1 MTDKELQ
8 EVRKRYNVLTLEKNR
23 LELVKKKIKRL
34 EQYPKVQEYLAS
46 MEFIK
51 NYNSA
56 NSEEKFYDDFSEI
69 VKKTE
74 ESNKILFSYG
84 YCSMWIR
91 NSEHITKLYIYRDL
105 ETEEYYYLT
114 PTDNIE
120 KLPFRYSFIPMGDK
134 EQQHY
139 LQKNKEFANLRKCF
153 LDEIINR
160 TQEEVVEELLQNN
173 KQLVKLK

>member
-34 EQYPKVQEYLAS
+34 EQDPKVQEYLAS

-74 ESNKILFSYG
+74 ESNK
-84 YCSMWIR
+84 
-91 NSEHITKLYIYRDL
+91 K
-105 ETEEYYYLT
+105 
-114 PTDNIE
+114 
-120 KLPFRYSFIPMGDK
+120 
-134 EQQHY
+134 
-139 LQKNKEFANLRKCF
+139 
-153 LDEIINR
+153 
-160 TQEEVVEELLQNN
+160 
-173 KQLVKLK
+173 